1 MFPDGEALARARKQ
15 GGRLERRW
23 GEQLESTPMRSV
35 EEREE
40 YWGPPVP
47 NLGAEAPFPWVEA
60 IKSDPRETAQGLLLE
75 APKAR

>member
-40 YWGPPVP
+40 YSVILKGKPGTRP
-47 NLGAEAPFPWVEA
+47 GSCRAA
-60 IKSDPRETAQGLLLE
+60 DT
-75 APKAR
+75 